1 MSQRKIMIKR
11 ISVLA
16 LVLLVGFAGG
26 WVTNLLLLAED
37 TKQGYVS
44 TITSG
49 LKNDFEIIKLLEG
62 QGVFTTRVKGQFDEK
77 FSQAALLLMI
87 TQPNYRELTAIPTQE
102 ICELIE
108 YHDSYGITVDD
119 TIDSNVNTYL
129 KSISPIIKQEMTNL
143 QRFTGGEGCQISGS
157 GPKECRYRDAARCK
171 NET

>member
-1 MSQRKIMIKR
+1 MIKR

-26 WVTNLLLLAED
+26 WITNLILLAD
-37 TKQGYVS
+37 DSKQRYLS

-49 LKNDFEIIKLLEG
+49 LKNDFEIVKLLEN
-62 QGVFTTRVKGQFDEK
+62 QGGFTNKVKRQFDEK

-87 TQPNYRELTAIPTQE
+87 TQPSYQELTAIPTQE
-102 ICELIE
+102 ICKLIE
-108 YHDSYGITVDD
+108 YHDSYGITVDE
-119 TIDSNVNTYL
+119 TIDSNVNTFL
-129 KSISPIIKQEMTNL
+129 KSISPIIKQEMANL

-157 GPKECRYRDAARCK
+157 GPTACRYRDAARCK

>member
-1 MSQRKIMIKR
+1 MIKR

-16 LVLLVGFAGG
+16 LVLLVGFASG
-26 WVTNLLLLAED
+26 WITSLLLLAED
-37 TKQGYVS
+37 TKQEHVS

-49 LKNDFEIIKLLEG
+49 LKNDFEIIKILEE
-62 QGVFTTRVKGQFDEK
+62 QGVFTTKVKRQFDEK
-77 FSQAALLLMI
+77 FSQTALLLMI
-87 TQPNYRELTAIPTQE
+87 TRPNFQELTAIPTQE

-108 YHDSYGITVDD
+108 YHDSYGITVDE
-119 TIDSNVNTYL
+119 TLDSNVNTYL
-129 KSISPIIKQEMTNL
+129 KSISSIIKQEMTNL